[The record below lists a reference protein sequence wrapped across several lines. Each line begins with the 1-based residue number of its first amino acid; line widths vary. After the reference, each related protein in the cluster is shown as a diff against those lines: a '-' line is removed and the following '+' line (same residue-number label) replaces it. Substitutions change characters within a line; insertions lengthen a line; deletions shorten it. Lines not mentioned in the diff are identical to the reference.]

1 MAIYDDVKI
10 TINLNELVEIRAK
23 LISQYDDYSEKVCKG
38 EYLDGGDID
47 RIATGLRDTL
57 TWDTLYCMVDDAV
70 LEYLGI
76 KENHYGE
83 TTIESLDVTMEKEQK
98 AREKEF
104 KKNFD
109 MVKLESSSWTIEVP
123 VRKKKEEKK
132 EVSADTYKAQEHR
145 YSDPQ

>member
-1 MAIYDDVKI
+1 MAINDDIKI
-10 TINLNELVEIRAK
+10 SINLNELVEIRAK
-23 LISQYDDYSEKVCKG
+23 LISQYGDYSEKVCKG

-57 TWDTLYCMVDDAV
+57 TWDTLYQMVDEAV

-76 KENHYGE
+76 KEKNPS
-83 TTIESLDVTMEKEQK
+83 TTIETIELTMEKEKK

-109 MVKLESSSWTIEVP
+109 LVKLESLSWTLDVP
-123 VRKKKEEKK
+123 VRKK
-132 EVSADTYKAQEHR
+132 
-145 YSDPQ
+145 

>member
-1 MAIYDDVKI
+1 MAINDDIKI

-57 TWDTLYCMVDDAV
+57 TWDTLYQMVDEAV

-76 KENHYGE
+76 KEKNPSI
-83 TTIESLDVTMEKEQK
+83 TIESIDVTMEKEQK
-98 AREKEF
+98 EREKEF
-104 KKNFD
+104 KKNFE
-109 MVKLESSSWTIEVP
+109 MVKLESSSWTIDVP
-123 VRKKKEEKK
+123 ARKK
-132 EVSADTYKAQEHR
+132 
-145 YSDPQ
+145 

>member
-23 LISQYDDYSEKVCKG
+23 LISQYDDYSDKINKG

-83 TTIESLDVTMEKEQK
+83 TSIETVELTMEKEKK

-109 MVKLESSSWTIEVP
+109 LVKLESPSWTIEVP
-123 VRKKKEEKK
+123 VRKK
-132 EVSADTYKAQEHR
+132 
-145 YSDPQ
+145 

>member
-47 RIATGLRDTL
+47 RIATKLRDTL
-57 TWDTLYCMVDDAV
+57 TWDALYSMVDEGV
-70 LEYLGI
+70 LEYLGM
-76 KENHYGE
+76 KETHYGE
-83 TTIESLDVTMEKEQK
+83 RSIETIELTMEKERK
-98 AREKEF
+98 EREKEF

-109 MVKLESSSWTIEVP
+109 LVDLDGGSWKIQVP
-123 VRKKKEEKK
+123 LRKNK
-132 EVSADTYKAQEHR
+132 
-145 YSDPQ
+145 

>member
-1 MAIYDDVKI
+1 MIDDDVKI

-47 RIATGLRDTL
+47 RIASGLRDTL

-76 KENHYGE
+76 KETHYGE
-83 TTIESLDVTMEKEQK
+83 TAGNEPAATYEKNRQQ
-98 AREKEF
+98 F
-104 KKNFD
+104 K
-109 MVKLESSSWTIEVP
+109 MVKLESPSWTIDVP
-123 VRKKKEEKK
+123 VRKKK
-132 EVSADTYKAQEHR
+132 
-145 YSDPQ
+145 

>member
-1 MAIYDDVKI
+1 MAINDDIKI

-23 LISQYDDYSEKVCKG
+23 LISQYDDYSDKVVKG

-57 TWDTLYCMVDDAV
+57 TWDTLYQMVDEAV
-70 LEYLGI
+70 LDYLGI
-76 KENHYGE
+76 KEKNPS
-83 TTIESLDVTMEKEQK
+83 TTIETIELTMEKEKK

-109 MVKLESSSWTIEVP
+109 IVKLESPSWTLDIP
-123 VRKKKEEKK
+123 VRKK
-132 EVSADTYKAQEHR
+132 
-145 YSDPQ
+145 